1 MQKAQLIICN
11 NPIWASKKTNSS
23 HGEGTLRDEAKRSKI
38 VCNIKKCAKEK
49 HSFRQERILRQTAY
63 KMEFSQ
69 DKYLFDLIKDDKS
82 KKLKRMDC
90 RRINIYVILT
100 RRKKK

>member
-11 NPIWASKKTNSS
+11 NPIWASKKTNSP

-49 HSFRQERILRQTAY
+49 HSFRQERILRQKAL
-63 KMEFSQ
+63 KIGLSE
-69 DKYLFDLIKDDKS
+69 DKYLFDLIKENES
-82 KKLKRMDC
+82 KRLKKMYC
-90 RRINIYVILT
+90 RRININVI
-100 RRKKK
+100 